1 MKRSLISLAAL
12 ALLSACSLAPV
23 YQRPAAPVTP
33 HWPQGDAYSVA
44 PVAAGVGAAHDV
56 AAHDVAW
63 RDYFADARLR
73 EVIAL
78 ALANNRD
85 LRVSALNIEKARA
98 QYGIERAAQLPS
110 VSASGGQA
118 AQHANGATSRQ
129 FNANLNV
136 AYELDFFGK
145 VRSLSEAALQQYL
158 GTEEARRAQQMTL
171 VAEVANAWL
180 ALQADR
186 ERLLLASETLKS
198 QQITYALSQRR
209 FDAGAT
215 SGLDMHEARTSVEA
229 ARNDVAVYTAQ
240 VAADENALV
249 LLVGAPLPASL
260 LAPLLA
266 PRSAAGVAGAG
277 LAASAPVVVA
287 QAPDTLATVAAV
299 RELPPGVPSEVLAR
313 RPDVLAAERTLLA
326 ANANIGAARAA
337 FFPSISLTAA
347 AGTASGDL
355 SSLFKAGTGTWSFM
369 PSVRLPI
376 FDGGANRATL
386 GVAQAERDIALARY
400 EKAVQSAFREVAD
413 ALAQRGTLD
422 ERLSS
427 QAALVDAAQKS
438 FRIHQ
443 ARYSQGSESYL
454 NALVSQRALYAAQQ
468 AMISARQAKASNQV
482 ALYKVLG
489 GGAQ

>member
-23 YQRPAAPVTP
+23 YERPAAPVTAA
-33 HWPQGDAYSVA
+33 WPQGAAYPPA
-44 PVAAGVGAAHDV
+44 PVAATAV

-63 RDYFADARLR
+63 REYFADQRLR
-73 EVIAL
+73 DVIAL

-98 QYGIERAAQLPS
+98 QYGIERAAQIPS
-110 VSASGGQA
+110 VSVSGGQA
-118 AQHANGATSRQ
+118 AQHANGVTGRQ
-129 FNANLNV
+129 YTANINV

-158 GTEEARRAQQMTL
+158 GTEEARRAQQMAL

-186 ERLLLASETLKS
+186 ERLLLAADTLKS
-198 QQITYALSQRR
+198 QQLTYELSKRR
-209 FDAGAT
+209 FEAGAT
-215 SGLDMHEARTSVEA
+215 SGLDMHEAQTSVEA
-229 ARNDVAVYTAQ
+229 ARNDMAVFTAQ

-249 LLVGAPLPASL
+249 LLVGAPVP
-260 LAPLLA
+260 
-266 PRSAAGVAGAG
+266 
-277 LAASAPVVVA
+277 AASVPAAMP
-287 QAPDTLATVAAV
+287 QAPDVLATVAAV

-313 RPDVLAAERTLLA
+313 RPDVLAAERTLQA

-347 AGTASGDL
+347 AGAASGDL
-355 SSLFKAGTGTWSFM
+355 SSLFKAGAGTWSFM

-376 FDGGANRATL
+376 FDGGANRAAL
-386 GVAQAERDIALARY
+386 GVAQADRDIALARY

-427 QAALVDAAQKS
+427 QAALVEAAQKS

-443 ARYSQGSESYL
+443 ARYSKGSESYL

-468 AMISARQAKASNQV
+468 AMITARLAKASNQV